1 MITNLV
7 ISAIMVMVFGTI
19 AIAAMA
25 AFTWTIGVVIDFIYK
40 TVGKK
45 IVQKYIFYKNP
56 ILKDI
61 AKSNQKTIL
70 LLEERQKEID
80 EVDRQIESKEI
91 ELRDS
96 GSYSTR
102 LEEEIH
108 ELWLVRSRLIELLK
122 KSEEYKIALK
132 QATAFKNY
140 MIKHHIHTRA
150 IRVDK
155 YKIMVT

>member
-1 MITNLV
+1 MITNLI
-7 ISAIMVMVFGTI
+7 ISIIMVMVFGTI
-19 AIAAMA
+19 A
-25 AFTWTIGVVIDFIYK
+25 TGVVIDFIYK
-40 TVGKK
+40 TIGKK
-45 IVQKYIFYKNP
+45 IIQKYIFYKNP
-56 ILKDI
+56 VLKDI
-61 AKSNQKTIL
+61 AKSNQKITL

-96 GSYSTR
+96 CSYSTR

-140 MIKHHIHTRA
+140 MVKHHIHTRA

>member
-61 AKSNQKTIL
+61 AKSNQKITL